1 MQSPLRKLR
10 KSHGFT
16 LSHVASGVQVDPA
29 TLSRIERCEQVP
41 SVELTLFIHTPSGRT
56 SAALLKISSTNDQ
69 MRTCIRFRLISMPI
83 PLMRPLRLLKPCVMR
98 LR

>member
-16 LSHVASGVQVDPA
+16 LSHVAFGVQIDPA

-41 SVELTLFIHTPSGRT
+41 SVELAERLANYYHGEISETHILYPSRYQT
-56 SAALLKISSTNDQ
+56 AEIDSESDVYLSAKH
-69 MRTCIRFRLISMPI
+69 
-83 PLMRPLRLLKPCVMR
+83 KPQ
-98 LR
+98 